1 MKKYLMLGA
10 ALAALI
16 STPVQATGMDSS
28 TECLAKN
35 MYFEARNQG
44 TAGWLAVTAV
54 VLNRVND
61 KRFPNTICEV
71 VTQGPTRPSWKDP
84 SVRIPIKH
92 RCQFSWFCDG
102 KSDNP
107 KHEKSYNQ
115 MLDFAE
121 LLLSGAVDFI
131 DITDGAQFYHADYV
145 RPSWARTKKR
155 TIEIEDHIFYKWK

>member
-1 MKKYLMLGA
+1 MKKYLILGA
-10 ALAALI
+10 AAIAFI
-16 STPVQATGMDSS
+16 SSSVHATEMSS
-28 TECLAKN
+28 SAECLAKN

-61 KRFPNTICEV
+61 RRFPNTICEV